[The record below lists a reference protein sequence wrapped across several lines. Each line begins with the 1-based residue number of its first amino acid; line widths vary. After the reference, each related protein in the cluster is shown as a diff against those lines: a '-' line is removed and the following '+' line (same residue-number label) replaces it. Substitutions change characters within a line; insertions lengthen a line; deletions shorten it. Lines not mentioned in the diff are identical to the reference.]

1 MHHCRLTFDCLF
13 NRMAEMTS
21 NKSLPVNSRALII
34 IRNKWSDKAA
44 YFQLFLVCSFPVH
57 VWAYINLL
65 NDMPSIQLEM
75 GTWRILGVASYVLV
89 FAFFES
95 LFVFALIFLVSIL
108 LPEKIFGIKF
118 VYVGSLF
125 IFAATIPFLFIHL
138 YSQWEIK
145 SLSFEYWSALW
156 TLIGLAFF
164 VFALYWLNRSLKFQ
178 AILQS
183 VIESLAVLSLFYI
196 SLDVLGF
203 FLIILR
209 NVVVTL

>member
-1 MHHCRLTFDCLF
+1 M
-13 NRMAEMTS
+13 
-21 NKSLPVNSRALII
+21 
-34 IRNKWSDKAA
+34 
-44 YFQLFLVCSFPVH
+44 
-57 VWAYINLL
+57 
-65 NDMPSIQLEM
+65 
-75 GTWRILGVASYVLV
+75 
-89 FAFFES
+89 
-95 LFVFALIFLVSIL
+95 
-108 LPEKIFGIKF
+108 
-118 VYVGSLF
+118 
-125 IFAATIPFLFIHL
+125 
-138 YSQWEIK
+138 
-145 SLSFEYWSALW
+145 SFEYWSALW

>member
-1 MHHCRLTFDCLF
+1 
-13 NRMAEMTS
+13 
-21 NKSLPVNSRALII
+21 
-34 IRNKWSDKAA
+34 
-44 YFQLFLVCSFPVH
+44 
-57 VWAYINLL
+57 
-65 NDMPSIQLEM
+65 MPSIQLEM

-89 FAFFES
+89 FALLES

-108 LPEKIFGIKF
+108 LPEKIFGITF

-138 YSQWEIK
+138 YSQWGIK
-145 SLSFEYWSALW
+145 SMSFGYWIALW
-156 TLIGLAFF
+156 TLIGIALF

-196 SLDVLGF
+196 SLDVLGL

-209 NVVVTL
+209 NIVVTS